1 MGNESWGMFLQQLAA
16 VVTAVL
22 WVLVA
27 KKSRNVKQAVSP
39 PSRTIDEGNSTDI
52 FSKVWSQVSRFLKF
66 IDQDTY
72 TQSLLS
78 EVNKVDLYQLLTQDG
93 DCATVDDICC

>member
-27 KKSRNVKQAVSP
+27 KKSRNVKHAVSP

-52 FSKVWSQVSRFLKF
+52 FSKVWSKVSRFLKF
-66 IDQDTY
+66 VGLYTY

-78 EVNKVDLYQLLTQDG
+78 EVNEIDLYQLLT
-93 DCATVDDICC
+93 